1 MGVIF
6 SFTTECKLLLIS
18 MALWRWSL
26 CKLNGEDRMKGGKKT
41 QPGDGKVPVL
51 EVLKSFA
58 HRVGFVLFVRQ
69 VMAKPFQV
77 MCKTSDAS

>member
-1 MGVIF
+1 
-6 SFTTECKLLLIS
+6 
-18 MALWRWSL
+18 
-26 CKLNGEDRMKGGKKT
+26 MKGGKKT